1 MLANLLML
9 TLAIGTL
16 LVPMVWITR
25 PLRLVNPYSQCGRKL
40 AWHPALTE
48 ATL

>member
-9 TLAIGTL
+9 TLASATL
-16 LVPMVWITR
+16 IVPLVWMTR

-40 AWHPALTE
+40 PYYPALTE

>member
-9 TLAIGTL
+9 TLAFGTL
-16 LVPMVWITR
+16 VVPVLWLAR
-25 PLRLVNPYSQCGRKL
+25 PLRLVNPYAQCGRRVSYY
-40 AWHPALTE
+40 PALTE

>member
-1 MLANLLML
+1 MFSNLLML
-9 TLAIGTL
+9 TLALGTL
-16 LVPMVWITR
+16 IVPVIWMTR

-40 AWHPALTE
+40 PYYPALTE

>member
-9 TLAIGTL
+9 TLALGTL
-16 LVPMVWITR
+16 LVPVFWMTR
-25 PLRLVNPYSQCGRKL
+25 PLRLVNPYSQCGRRL
-40 AWHPALTE
+40 TYYPALTE